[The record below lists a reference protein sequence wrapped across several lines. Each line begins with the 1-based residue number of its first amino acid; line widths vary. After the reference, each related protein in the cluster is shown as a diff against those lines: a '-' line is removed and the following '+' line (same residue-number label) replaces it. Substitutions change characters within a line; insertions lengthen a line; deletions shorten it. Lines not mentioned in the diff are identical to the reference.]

1 MPWYENRRGE
11 RLWYE
16 DQGTGCSVLFL
27 HGWCMSSAVWKYQF
41 EGFSGSIPALFP
53 DSFRLLAPDLRGH
66 GRSLG
71 ISGHLDFGG
80 FVRDLADLLEALGLS
95 KVVLVGW
102 SMGAQI
108 VLQSIAELS
117 GRVAGMVL
125 VSATPRFTASGDFP
139 HALSGKEA
147 RGMRLKVQRN
157 TQRALSG
164 FYSRLFAEGEL
175 ESHPAAL
182 EIKQLLSSIAAPDT
196 AAVLDALDALAMTDM
211 RHLLASTTIPTLIIN
226 GAQDRICLPQ
236 ASDYLK
242 AHIPGAGQ
250 VVFPKCGHAP
260 FLTQSEQFNA
270 EICRFAGSL
279 CEQNA

>member
-16 DQGTGCSVLFL
+16 DQGTGCPLIFI
-27 HGWCMSSAVWKYQF
+27 HGWCMSSMVWKYQF
-41 EGFSGSIPALFP
+41 EGFSGFS

-71 ISGHLDFGG
+71 ISGHLDFDG
-80 FVRDLADLLEALGLS
+80 FVRDLVDFFEALGLS

-108 VLQSIAELS
+108 AIQSIAELS

-125 VSATPRFTASGDFP
+125 VSATPRFTASDDYP

-147 RGMRLKVQRN
+147 VGMRLKVQRN

-164 FYSRLFAEGEL
+164 FYSRLFAEDEL
-175 ESHPAAL
+175 ESHPAAS
-182 EIKQLLSSIAAPDT
+182 EIKQLLSSIAVPDT

-211 RHLLASTTIPTLIIN
+211 RHLLASITIPTLIIN
-226 GAQDRICLPQ
+226 GAHDRICLPQ
-236 ASDYLK
+236 ASGYLK
-242 AHIPGAGQ
+242 AHIPGASQ
-250 VVFPKCGHAP
+250 VLFPQCGHAP
-260 FLTQSEQFNA
+260 FLTQSERFNA
-270 EICRFAGSL
+270 EIYRFARSV